1 MTFSGR
7 CRCNTMAILETCCCG
22 RFKLREGSIVVG
34 VLYLILHL
42 IDLGFKV
49 NNLSRSSSLGV
60 PVSGTDAA
68 SVTFDI
74 VAIIIGGVMI
84 YGVFKAVSVL
94 LFVWVVVVVI
104 ILVAELIIV
113 IVITAFTRGPEV
125 LIPAWIIYL
134 LILGLVIYGVLVV
147 YSHYE
152 NLRNGDSD
160 DSATPPPSGPTHE
173 TAVSHPG
180 SDNPQIWSNATSP
193 AIYEMDRTRV

>member
-1 MTFSGR
+1 M
-7 CRCNTMAILETCCCG
+7 CL
-22 RFKLREGSIVVG
+22 L
-34 VLYLILHL
+34 
-42 IDLGFKV
+42 
-49 NNLSRSSSLGV
+49 

-68 SVTFDI
+68 SVTFDVVAI
-74 VAIIIGGVMI
+74 IIGGVMIYGVFKVTEKALELANTSVSGTDAASVTFDVVAIIIGGVMI

-113 IVITAFTRGPEV
+113 IVITAFARGPEV

-173 TAVSHPG
+173 TAVSPPG